1 MNENIIENYFINND
15 KKILGL
21 EEKYKDLE
29 ERMKYLEKM
38 IKEKDEKYKPSY
50 YTTCYDYYEKFK
62 FVKFIL
68 LFVFSK
74 SIINDPK
81 NLIKYYNIIRS
92 LI

>member
-15 KKILGL
+15 KKIHSL

-29 ERMKYLEKM
+29 ERMKYLEKRM
-38 IKEKDEKYKPSY
+38 NEKVNTSY

-92 LI
+92 FI